1 MNYQFVVKRIAV
13 SAVTA
18 AAVLGLAGMALASE
32 FSADIKQTGTDG
44 KATMKGKIYV
54 KGVMERTEYAAPEG
68 KIIVIKRPAKG
79 LTWML
84 SPHHKM
90 CSEVQVGNP
99 RPKLVSSVK
108 AILEIMPNQR
118 KVGSVKIAG
127 YMCDKY
133 TYSIGSKCSGIVYI
147 SSKLQHELKRDD
159 QETWGRMGYVL
170 SNIKEI
176 KLPNSLFNI
185 PSGYKKTI
193 MPSIP
198 KQPNMPAK
206 EGIMEKLRNFL
217 FNK

>member
-1 MNYQFVVKRIAV
+1 MDYLIIVKRIAV
-13 SAVTA
+13 SAVVA
-18 AAVLGLAGMALASE
+18 AAVLGVAGMALSAE
-32 FSADIKQTGTDG
+32 FSADIQQTADG
-44 KATMKGKIYV
+44 KVTMKGKIYV

-68 KIIVIKRPAKG
+68 KIVVIKRPDKG
-79 LTWML
+79 LTWLL

-99 RPKLVSSVK
+99 RPKIVSSVK
-108 AILEIMPNQR
+108 AILEIMPNHK

-133 TYSIGSKCSGIVYI
+133 TYDIGSKCSGIVYI

-159 QETWGRMGYVL
+159 QRMLGRVGYFL

-176 KLPNSLFNI
+176 KQPNSLFSV
-185 PSGYKKTI
+185 PTGYKKTI
-193 MPSIP
+193 MPPIP
-198 KQPNMPAK
+198 KKLSMPAN
-206 EGIMEKLRNFL
+206 EGIMEKLRRFI